1 MSVPTTSAEARRKP
15 AGSGSSSNSSSN
27 SSAKATGNSS
37 GIERR
42 RRKRAKISAQ
52 VHVRA
57 INSPEPFEEVCKSE
71 DVSRDGLLF
80 MSARAGYW
88 KGQELEVMFPYSTA
102 PSAFNMPQRAEVVRV
117 ESSAGGRHGVAVQ
130 FCAAKADARSEKK
143 VAPNGADLFANGARA
158 HSSATVGASSAAAS
172 TAAKQYSVVLAVEPD
187 QRTADIMR
195 NILHPDGY
203 TVIIVPNAQAAL
215 EVLRTTVPAVF
226 LAEVEGEEMTG
237 HDLCLIIKRNDRL
250 RGVPVILLTRS
261 AQPADYSASH
271 QLGAVV
277 CMAKPFKP
285 ERLLHVVRLVAP
297 PPSQKS
303 VYGATRLG
311 SSTIDRTL

>member
-1 MSVPTTSAEARRKP
+1 MSTVPTTSAEAKAKL
-15 AGSGSSSNSSSN
+15 AGSN
-27 SSAKATGNSS
+27 TS

-42 RRKRAKISAQ
+42 RRKRAKISGQ
-52 VHVRA
+52 VHVRVA
-57 INSPEPFEEVCKSE
+57 NSPEAFEEVCKSI

-80 MSARAGYW
+80 TSARAGYW
-88 KGQELEVMFPYSTA
+88 KGQQLEVTFPYSNAATA
-102 PSAFNMPQRAEVVRV
+102 LNTPQAAEVVRV
-117 ESSAGGRHGVAVQ
+117 EAGTASQHGIAVQ
-130 FCAAKADARSEKK
+130 FTAAKLDAKSEKK
-143 VAPNGADLFANGARA
+143 GAQADPFAFPA
-158 HSSATVGASSAAAS
+158 HASKPAAA
-172 TAAKQYSVVLAVEPD
+172 AAKHQSIVLAVEPD

-195 NILHPDGY
+195 NLLQNDGY
-203 TVIIVPNAQAAL
+203 TVVIVATAQAAL
-215 EVLRTTVPAVF
+215 DVLRTTVPSVF
-226 LAEVEGEEMTG
+226 LAEVEGEDMSG

-250 RGVPVILLTRS
+250 QHVPVILLTRS

-303 VYGATRLG
+303 AYGA
-311 SSTIDRTL
+311 SKVSNSNIERTL

>member
-1 MSVPTTSAEARRKP
+1 MSTTPTASAEAIRRP
-15 AGSGSSSNSSSN
+15 AGSNPQ
-27 SSAKATGNSS
+27 

-52 VHVRA
+52 VHVSA
-57 INSPEPFEEVCKSE
+57 ANSPQPFEEICKSV

-80 MSARAGYW
+80 TAARAGYF
-88 KGQELEVMFPYSTA
+88 KGQRLDVTFPYS
-102 PSAFNMPQRAEVVRV
+102 SAAAALNQAQAAEIVRV
-117 ESSAGGRHGVAVQ
+117 TENGGGQYSVAVQ
-130 FCAAKADARSEKK
+130 FLAAKSEMKGERK
-143 VAPNGADLFANGARA
+143 
-158 HSSATVGASSAAAS
+158 GASEDAFAGSTGDNVSAVG
-172 TAAKQYSVVLAVEPD
+172 TKQQSVVLAVEPD

-195 NILHPDGY
+195 AILQNDGY
-203 TVIIVPNAQAAL
+203 TVLIVPTAQQAL
-215 EVLRTTVPAVF
+215 EILRTTIPVVF
-226 LAEVEGEEMTG
+226 LAEVEAADMSG

-250 RGVPVILLTRS
+250 QRVPVILLTRS

-297 PPSQKS
+297 PPKLGSA
-303 VYGATRLG
+303 YGTRLA
-311 SSTIDRTL
+311 SSAIERTL